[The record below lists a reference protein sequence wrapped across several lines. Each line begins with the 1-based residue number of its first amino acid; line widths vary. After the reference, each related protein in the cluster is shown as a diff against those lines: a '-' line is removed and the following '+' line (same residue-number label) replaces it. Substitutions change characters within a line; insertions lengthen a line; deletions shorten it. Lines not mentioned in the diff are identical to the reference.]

1 VKQVIKLLIKWEIH
15 VDGCGRA
22 NMPKIIWCAM
32 KKCSEHEM
40 INLELNLSFLC
51 SILSPRFFPSP
62 TWPCFVFFSIL
73 FLLLLRPPV
82 DGLGFETH
90 IFSLS
95 SSWNPSF
102 SAALSGLKFYA
113 CISSTV
119 SNSIIQKAKLEF
131 QVPYKRKW

>member
-1 VKQVIKLLIKWEIH
+1 MKQVIKLLIKWEIH

-22 NMPKIIWCAM
+22 IMPKIIWCAM